1 MSRTPANPVDPPRAQ
16 TAELAV
22 LNWPDDASEVARLGE
37 LGIPR
42 LLLVPADCDPP
53 PVTGRLLDWV
63 RVPADEREVASR
75 AIALVR
81 RAATERERE
90 PMVDEHNRLLFGGAW
105 VGLSPIEARLALALC
120 ERYTEVVGDEQ
131 LLERA
136 WPAETDTGTRG
147 AALRVHLTRL
157 RQRIAPL
164 GLEIRALRSQGMI
177 LQPKRPAAGP
187 R

>member
-1 MSRTPANPVDPPRAQ
+1 MSRTDANPIGPNDSQAV
-16 TAELAV
+16 ELAV
-22 LNWPDDASEVARLGE
+22 LNWPDDASEVVRLGE

-42 LLLVPADCDPP
+42 LLLVRSDSDPP
-53 PVTGRLLDWV
+53 PATGRLLDWV

-81 RAATERERE
+81 RAATA
-90 PMVDEHNRLLFGGAW
+90 PAGAPAIDEHNRLLFAGAW

-120 ERYTEVVGDEQ
+120 ERYAQVVRDEQ

-136 WPAETDTGTRG
+136 WPGEADTGARA

-164 GLEIRALRSQGMI
+164 GLEIKALRGQGMI
-177 LQPKRPAAGP
+177 LQPKTASARPT
-187 R
+187 